1 MKRLKN
7 IKLENYIGNDN
18 IVSKSFDYSGI
29 TGNAEIMGWQIV
41 VFRRTV
47 NGNISA
53 LSMDEIDS
61 PIIKDVCAG
70 IFKDLGLPLSAGMK
84 INVLSSLLGS
94 YSYQDN
100 ILEDI
105 TRYYFEVQDYLIIC
119 GIHNKNGLN
128 NIEIIYDEELVNNRI
143 KWCLSQTD

>member
-7 IKLENYIGNDN
+7 IKLENYIGNEN
-18 IVSKSFDYSGI
+18 IVSKSFDYAGI
-29 TGNAEIMGWQIV
+29 IGNAEIIGWQII

-53 LSMDEIDS
+53 LSMDEIDT
-61 PIIKDVCAG
+61 PIIKDVCAE

-84 INVLSSLLGS
+84 INVLSSLFGA

-100 ILEDI
+100 LLDDI
-105 TRYYFEVQDYLIIC
+105 TRYYFEIHNHLIIC
-119 GIHNKNGLN
+119 GIHNKNGLS

-143 KWCLSQTD
+143 KCCLSQTD